1 MTVLF
6 IDYTQITCHS
16 GKGGPGAVTF
26 RREKYIPKGGPDG
39 GDGGRGGH
47 VILAVDPH
55 LHTLQDLRYRKTYRA
70 PAGRPGGSKLQSGK
84 QGKDIVIKVPP
95 GTVVKD
101 ASTGKILVDLINPG
115 DQFLVCPGGKGGRG
129 NASFK
134 SATHQTPRYA
144 QPGLPGESR
153 ALILELKVLADVGLV
168 GLPNAGKSTLLA
180 TLTAARPKV
189 ADYPF
194 TTLQPH
200 LGIVKTGDMQSF
212 VMADIPGLIEGASQG
227 KGLGHRFL
235 KHIDRTRMIVMLIE
249 VGEDNPIKVLQTL
262 KQELANFNPH
272 LLGKDFIVA
281 RSKIDLIAG
290 QKKQFPSWQRFPHSF
305 LDISAVT
312 GEGLPQLVAEIRK
325 RLDEH

>member
-1 MTVLF
+1 LF

-47 VILAVDPH
+47 VILEVDPH

-70 PAGRPGGSKLQSGK
+70 PAGQPGGSKQQSGK
-84 QGKDIVIKVPP
+84 QGRDVIIKVPP

-101 ASTGKILVDLINPG
+101 ATTGEILADMINTA
-115 DQFLVCPGGKGGRG
+115 DQFLVCRGGKGGRG

-153 ALILELKVLADVGLV
+153 SLILELKVLADVGLV

-180 TLTAARPKV
+180 ALSAARPKI

-200 LGIVKTGDMQSF
+200 LGIVKSGDMQSF

-235 KHIDRTRMIVMLIE
+235 KHIERTRMIVMLIE
-249 VGEDNPIKVLQTL
+249 VGEEDPASVLRTL
-262 KQELANFNPH
+262 EQELANFNPR
-272 LLGKDFIVA
+272 LLDKDFIVA
-281 RSKIDLIAG
+281 RSKIDLVADG
-290 QKKQFPSWQRFPHSF
+290 ERQLPLWKEFPHSF

-312 GEGLPQLVAEIRK
+312 REGLTKLVAEIRK
-325 RLDEH
+325 RLDER

>member
-1 MTVLF
+1 LF

-47 VILAVDPH
+47 VIIEVDPH

-70 PAGRPGGSKLQSGK
+70 PAGQPGGSKQQSGK
-84 QGKDIVIKVPP
+84 QGRDVIIKVPP

-101 ASTGKILVDLINPG
+101 ATTGEILADMINPA
-115 DQFLVCPGGKGGRG
+115 DQFLVCRGGKGGRG

-153 ALILELKVLADVGLV
+153 SLILELKVLADVGLV

-180 TLTAARPKV
+180 ALSAARPKI

-200 LGIVKTGDMQSF
+200 LGIVKSGDMQSF

-235 KHIDRTRMIVMLIE
+235 KHIERTRMIVMLIE
-249 VGEDNPIKVLQTL
+249 VGEEDPASVLRTL
-262 KQELANFNPH
+262 EQELANFNPR
-272 LLGKDFIVA
+272 LLDKDFIVA
-281 RSKIDLIAG
+281 RSKIDLVADG
-290 QKKQFPSWQRFPHSF
+290 ERQLPLWKEFPHSF

-312 GEGLPQLVAEIRK
+312 REGLTKLVAEIRK
-325 RLDEH
+325 RLDER

>member
-1 MTVLF
+1 MF

-70 PAGRPGGSKLQSGK
+70 PAGQPGGSKLQSGK
-84 QGKDIVIKVPP
+84 QGRDIIIKVPP

-101 ASTGKILVDLINPG
+101 ASTGEILADMINP
-115 DQFLVCPGGKGGRG
+115 DDRFLVCQGGKGGRG

-153 ALILELKVLADVGLV
+153 SLILELKVLADVGLV

-180 TLTAARPKV
+180 ALSAARPKV

-200 LGIVKTGDMQSF
+200 LGIVKSGDIKSF
-212 VMADIPGLIEGASQG
+212 VMADIPGIIEGASQG

-235 KHIDRTRMIVMLIE
+235 KHIERTRMIVMLIE
-249 VGEDNPIKVLQTL
+249 VGEENPAKVLETL
-262 KQELANFNPH
+262 KHELAKFNPR
-272 LLGKDFIVA
+272 LLEKDFIVA
-281 RSKIDLIAG
+281 RSKIDLVAAEER
-290 QKKQFPSWQRFPHSF
+290 QLPSWERFPHSF
-305 LDISAVT
+305 WDISAVT
-312 GEGLPQLVAEIRK
+312 GEGLPRLTAEIRK
-325 RLDEH
+325 HLDER

>member
-1 MTVLF
+1 M
-6 IDYTQITCHS
+6 
-16 GKGGPGAVTF
+16 TF

-70 PAGRPGGSKLQSGK
+70 PAGQPGGSKQQSGK
-84 QGKDIVIKVPP
+84 QGKDVIIKVPP

-101 ASTGKILVDLINPG
+101 AVTGEILVDLVHL
-115 DQFLVCPGGKGGRG
+115 DDRFLVCRGGKGGRG

-153 ALILELKVLADVGLV
+153 SLILELKVLADVGLV

-180 TLTAARPKV
+180 ALSAARPKV

-200 LGIVKTGDMQSF
+200 LGIVKSSDMQSF

-235 KHIDRTRMIVMLIE
+235 KHIERTRMMVMLIE
-249 VGEDNPIKVLQTL
+249 VEEKDPASVLQTL
-262 KQELANFNPH
+262 KRELADFNPD
-272 LLGKDFIVA
+272 LLEKDFIVA
-281 RSKIDLIAG
+281 RSKIDLVAEG
-290 QKKQFPSWQRFPHSF
+290 RRQLTSWKKFPHSF

-325 RLDEH
+325 RLDER

>member
-1 MTVLF
+1 MF

-47 VILAVDPH
+47 VIIEVDPH

-70 PAGRPGGSKLQSGK
+70 PAGQPGGSKQQSGK
-84 QGKDIVIKVPP
+84 QGRDVIIKVPP

-101 ASTGKILVDLINPG
+101 ATTGEILADMINTA
-115 DQFLVCPGGKGGRG
+115 DQFLVCRGGKGGRG

-153 ALILELKVLADVGLV
+153 SLILELKVLADVGLV

-180 TLTAARPKV
+180 ALSAARPKI

-200 LGIVKTGDMQSF
+200 LGIVKSGDMQSF

-235 KHIDRTRMIVMLIE
+235 KHIERTRMIVMLIE
-249 VGEDNPIKVLQTL
+249 VGEEDPASVLRTL
-262 KQELANFNPH
+262 EQELANFNPR
-272 LLGKDFIVA
+272 LLDKDFIVA
-281 RSKIDLIAG
+281 RSKIDLVADG
-290 QKKQFPSWQRFPHSF
+290 ERQLLLWKEFPHSF

-312 GEGLPQLVAEIRK
+312 REGLTKLVAEIRK
-325 RLDEH
+325 RLDER